1 MGFMDELK
9 KLTRP
14 YAEDEDD
21 FDDDFDLE
29 DRPRASREIGRAH
42 V

>member
-14 YAEDEDD
+14 YNEDDVDD
-21 FDDDFDLE
+21 FDYGDE
-29 DRPRASREIGRAH
+29 EETEA
-42 V
+42 

>member
-14 YAEDEDD
+14 YADD
-21 FDDDFDLE
+21 DDDFEE
-29 DRPRASREIGRAH
+29 DEKPKKRKK
-42 V
+42 